1 VGVGHAK
8 EAREHLGLGWMVGG
22 GGASYKI
29 ADLKQRALN
38 ASTQSERIVR
48 LETRLESIAESLNG
62 IAAVAAEPVI
72 EVSRHPF

>member
-8 EAREHLGLGWMVGG
+8 EAREHLGLGWMGAA
-22 GGASYKI
+22 GASYEI

-62 IAAVAAEPVI
+62 IPRL
-72 EVSRHPF
+72 SQRSQ